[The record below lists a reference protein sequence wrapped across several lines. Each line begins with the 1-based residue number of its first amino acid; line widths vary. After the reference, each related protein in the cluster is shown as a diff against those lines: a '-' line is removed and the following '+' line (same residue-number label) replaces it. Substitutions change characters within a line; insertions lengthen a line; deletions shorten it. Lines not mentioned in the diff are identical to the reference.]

1 MTDLRELELRVLE
14 GEQQGARCGISP
26 GTATVV
32 SGDWGADV
40 VLRGKDLAARRI
52 SVTPR
57 AGGVHVTVLSGD
69 ARLGERLLQSGEA
82 VDLPLY
88 TPLRLGDTAIALG
101 HAGDEP
107 WATAAASVGGAQTTG
122 TGTVS
127 DPDPTATRHGS
138 APLLTLAQRWSRR
151 LVAGG
156 GAVAAVSAAMLA
168 FAYTATPA
176 EPSTAQLARRAE
188 ATLHAAGFPRLEV
201 QAQPNGEIA
210 VTGYLETNEQR
221 TRIEQLLAAQSLP
234 TRLSVWVNEQVAS
247 AVVDVY
253 RVNGVTA
260 RAETTG
266 PGAVRVSTQENDM
279 PRLEQIRA
287 IARRDVPG
295 LALIEAHNAPPP
307 AAPAAAAVVDDP
319 GKRVA
324 SIVPG
329 DPSYVVTAD
338 GTRYF
343 EGALLPTG
351 HRIAAIAEREVL
363 LEKAGTTTPL
373 KF

>member
-1 MTDLRELELRVLE
+1 MSELRELELRVLD
-14 GEQQGARCGISP
+14 GEQQGARCSIAPTSP
-26 GTATVV
+26 TVIG
-32 SGDWGADV
+32 GDWSADV
-40 VLRGKDLAARRI
+40 VLRGKGLAERCI
-52 SVTPR
+52 SVTPH
-57 AGGVHVTVLSGD
+57 AGGVRVSVLHGD
-69 ARLGERLLQSGEA
+69 AQLGERRLQAGDTA
-82 VDLPLY
+82 DVPLY
-88 TPLRLGDTAIALG
+88 VPLRLGETAIALG
-101 HAGDEP
+101 QAGDEP
-107 WATAAASVGGAQTTG
+107 WAALASSSAAPNTSAA
-122 TGTVS
+122 
-127 DPDPTATRHGS
+127 PTPTRHDG

-168 FAYTATPA
+168 FAYTAAPA

-188 ATLHAAGFPRLEV
+188 AALHAAGFPRLAV

-210 VTGYLETNEQR
+210 VTGYLETNAQR
-221 TRIEQLLAAQSLP
+221 TRIEQLLAAQALP

-260 RAETTG
+260 RAEPTG
-266 PGAVRVSTQENDM
+266 PGAVRVSTQENDLA
-279 PRLEQIRA
+279 RLEQIRA

-295 LALIEAHNAPPP
+295 LAVIDTHNAAPP
-307 AAPAAAAVVDDP
+307 AAPDHPPVVDDP

-351 HRIAAIAEREVL
+351 HRIAHIAEREVL
-363 LEKAGTTTPL
+363 LERAGTTTPL

>member
-1 MTDLRELELRVLE
+1 MSDLRELELRVLD
-14 GEQQGARCGISP
+14 GEQQGARCSISP
-26 GTATVV
+26 DAPTVI
-32 SGDWGADV
+32 SGDWGGDV
-40 VLRGKDLAARRI
+40 VLRGKDLAERRI
-52 SVTPR
+52 SVTPHG
-57 AGGVHVTVLSGD
+57 AGVRVSVLHGD
-69 ARLGERLLQSGEA
+69 AQLGERRLQAGDA
-82 VDLPLY
+82 VDVPLY
-88 TPLRLGDTAIALG
+88 VPLRLGDTAIALG

-107 WATAAASVGGAQTTG
+107 WAALASGSDTPDRGATPGTSTEPPAA
-122 TGTVS
+122 
-127 DPDPTATRHGS
+127 RHDA

-188 ATLHAAGFPRLEV
+188 AVLHAAGFPRLAV

-266 PGAVRVSTQENDM
+266 PGAVRISTQENDM

-295 LALIEAHNAPPP
+295 LAVIEAHNAPPP
-307 AAPAAAAVVDDP
+307 AAPDQPPVVDDP

-351 HRIAAIAEREVL
+351 HRIAHIAQREVL
-363 LEKAGTTTPL
+363 LERAGTTTPL